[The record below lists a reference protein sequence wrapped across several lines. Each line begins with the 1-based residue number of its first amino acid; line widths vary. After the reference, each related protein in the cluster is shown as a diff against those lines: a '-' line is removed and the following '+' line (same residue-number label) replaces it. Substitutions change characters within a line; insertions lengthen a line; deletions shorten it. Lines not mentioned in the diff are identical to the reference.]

1 MGTECV
7 ASSRYMEIEVASPA
21 RFVVG
26 TTIVEPTFILRESFT
41 CVARASLAPMR
52 MTRTLKARGADTHL
66 VRFRF

>member
-1 MGTECV
+1 MSTESIAV
-7 ASSRYMEIEVASPA
+7 SRHMETEVASPV

-41 CVARASLAPMR
+41 CVARASLHPMR